1 VWPSVTWRENSS
13 ASSSRS
19 VPVANLMTPQKY
31 VLNRLTPY
39 SLSKAVEAMGS
50 DVEAEFA
57 CFALKA
63 A

>member
-1 VWPSVTWRENSS
+1 
-13 ASSSRS
+13 
-19 VPVANLMTPQKY
+19 VANLMTPQKY